1 MPSAEESKPQA
12 IDGIP
17 VIRDAF
23 ARTVRLV
30 TTARLR
36 DSVLKALA
44 DSQDEL
50 SELAE
55 IESATSTRLVAQ
67 DHGIEGI
74 PAEQL
79 IHGVPHEAF
88 INASFT
94 YAKPMEL
101 NRFNGPSRG
110 AWYAALD
117 VETCLAE
124 VAFNM
129 TEFLERAGDYNAV
142 VEYAELHASVAG
154 EYLDLRG
161 VGEHPSLNADTA
173 TGYKAGNVLAQ
184 AALARG
190 VNGIIYPS
198 VRHEG
203 GTCFAVL
210 WPHAVQSVAQ
220 GSVFRL
226 IWSGTAKPA
235 IEKVMQYD
243 LGYFDLEQKTL
254 QPLDNPFGPRL

>member
-1 MPSAEESKPQA
+1 MPSAEESKA
-12 IDGIP
+12 AEIDGIP
-17 VIRDAF
+17 IIRDAF

-36 DSVLKALA
+36 DSVLKALV
-44 DSQDEL
+44 DSKDEL
-50 SELAE
+50 SELEE
-55 IESATSTRLVAQ
+55 IEAATSTRLIAQ
-67 DHGIEGI
+67 DHGTAGI
-74 PAEQL
+74 PADQL
-79 IHGVPHEAF
+79 IHGVPHAAF
-88 INASFT
+88 INASFA

-117 VETCLAE
+117 ASTCLME
-124 VAFNM
+124 VGFHM
-129 TEFLERAGDYNAV
+129 TQFLERVGDYHTV
-142 VEYAELHASVAG
+142 VEYAELHASLAG

-161 VGEHPSLNADTA
+161 MRDHPSLNPDPA
-173 TGYKAGNVLAQ
+173 TGYPAGNALAQ

-190 VNGIIYPS
+190 INGIIYPS
-198 VRHEG
+198 VRHPG

-226 IWSGTAKPA
+226 TWSGAAKPA
-235 IEKVMQYD
+235 IEQISK
-243 LGYFDLEQKTL
+243 
-254 QPLDNPFGPRL
+254 